1 MGAGHFDPLRPFG
14 DIITHDLASS
24 AALSVGNDR
33 SMNQADKA
41 EHFLDLHRGDGIL
54 VLPNAYDV
62 VSACV
67 LADVG
72 FEAIA
77 TTGGGCAFSLGYRDG
92 EDISRADMATVVGRI
107 AAAVKLPVS
116 ADMDAGWGRA
126 PEAVADTVRATID
139 AGAVGINI
147 EDSTKQGP
155 RGLLDF
161 DLSVAR
167 IRAAREAAA
176 AAGLAMVIT
185 ARTDV
190 YSVGASDE
198 EVMFAEAV
206 GRANAYLEAG
216 ADCAFVIG
224 ARDGDLIGRLAGAI
238 DGPLNVLA
246 GPDTPPV
253 EELQRL
259 GVKRVS
265 VGSGFAKAA
274 ISHVKKA
281 AEELRDAGTYEFAR
295 GVLGQPEIHRILKGD

>member
-1 MGAGHFDPLRPFG
+1 
-14 DIITHDLASS
+14 
-24 AALSVGNDR
+24 
-33 SMNQADKA
+33 MNQADKA
-41 EHFLDLHRGDGIL
+41 EKFLNLHRGVGIL

-77 TTGGGCAFSLGYRDG
+77 TTSGGCAFSLGFGDG
-92 EDISRADMATVVGRI
+92 EEISRAEMAAVVARI
-107 AAAVKLPVS
+107 AAAVSLPVS
-116 ADMDAGWGRA
+116 ADMEAGYGA
-126 PEAVADTVRATID
+126 QPADVGETVRATID

-155 RGLLDF
+155 RALLDF
-161 DLSVAR
+161 DLSINR
-167 IRAAREAAA
+167 IRAAREAAS
-176 AAGLAMVIT
+176 AAGLAMVIN

-190 YSVGASDE
+190 YPVAGAEDE
-198 EVMFAEAV
+198 AMFAEAV
-206 GRANAYLEAG
+206 RRANAYLDAG

-224 ARDGDLIGRLAGAI
+224 VREGDLIGRLASAI

-265 VGSGFAKAA
+265 LGSGFAKAA
-274 ISHVKKA
+274 LSHVKKA
-281 AEELRDAGTYEFAR
+281 AEELRDHGTYGFTR
-295 GVLGQPEIHRILKGD
+295 GVLGQPEINRILKRD